1 MEFKTACA
9 AGNQL
14 IALQTRQLVDLT
26 ALIVQFRASRGS
38 TAPFVPPV
46 SEMREDADTA
56 G

>member
-1 MEFKTACA
+1 VPPRKILQASQ

-26 ALIVQFRASRGS
+26 ALIAAQSRAQSFK
-38 TAPFVPPV
+38 AP
-46 SEMREDADTA
+46 